1 VAQDIFMTNESKKIF
16 GIYFTAFTLTV
27 LLLLGINTVGRGI
40 SPPAESPWKKFQPTA
55 RDVHEGRRI
64 MERNGCFSC
73 HAVSGFGGTIGPEL
87 SGVTVRR
94 ERENLYKWIRNP
106 WELQPGT
113 RMPTFSL
120 SQDDILKIIGY
131 LESLD
136 TVRIEQ

>member
-1 VAQDIFMTNESKKIF
+1 MTKESKKIF
-16 GIYFTAFTLTV
+16 AIYFTVFTLTV
-27 LLLLGINTVGRGI
+27 LILVGVNTLVRDI
-40 SPPAESPWKKFQPTA
+40 SAYEESPWKKFQPTA

-73 HAVSGFGGTIGPEL
+73 HAVDGFGGTIGPEL

-106 WELQPGT
+106 WEIQPGT

-136 TVRIEQ
+136 KPEESQ

>member
-1 VAQDIFMTNESKKIF
+1 MTAQSKKIF
-16 GIYFTAFTLTV
+16 GIYFSVFTLTV
-27 LLLLGINTVGRGI
+27 LLLLGVNTLVRGT
-40 SPPAESPWKKFQPTA
+40 SPSDESPWKKFRPTA

-73 HAVSGFGGTIGPEL
+73 HAVGGFGGTIGPEL

-106 WELQPGT
+106 WEIQPGT

-136 TVRIEQ
+136 KPEESQ

>member
-1 VAQDIFMTNESKKIF
+1 MTQESKKIF
-16 GIYFTAFTLTV
+16 GMYSGVFTLTV
-27 LLLLGINTVGRGI
+27 LLLLGINTLMRGY
-40 SPPAESPWKKFQPTA
+40 SSMEESPWTEFRPTA

-73 HAVSGFGGTIGPEL
+73 HAVSGFGGMIGPEL

-94 ERENLYKWIRNP
+94 ERENLYKWIRDP
-106 WELQPGT
+106 WEVQPGT

-120 SQDDILKIIGY
+120 SQDEILKIIGY